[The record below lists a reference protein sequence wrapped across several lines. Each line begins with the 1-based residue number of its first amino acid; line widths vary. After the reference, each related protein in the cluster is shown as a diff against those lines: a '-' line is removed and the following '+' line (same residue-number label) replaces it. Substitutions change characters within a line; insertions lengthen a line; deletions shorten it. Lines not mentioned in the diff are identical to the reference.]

1 MQGASI
7 NDKHVEVIVSQMF
20 SRYKI
25 KDSGDT
31 RFAPGDVVERGEFQE
46 ENEKVIAKGGKP
58 AEGGGMVMGIT
69 KTALSTSSFLAA
81 ASFQETTRVL
91 ITAALEAKEDKLH
104 GLKEN
109 VIIGRLIP
117 AGTGYRKDYGQQYE
131 EDDYEETPER
141 EEEERPKS
149 RSRAK

>member
-46 ENEKVIAKGGKP
+46 EKEKVIAKGGKP

-91 ITAALEAKEDKLH
+91 ITAALEAIEDKLH

-117 AGTGYRKDYGQQYE
+117 AGTGYRKDYE
-131 EDDYEETPER
+131 IKDEKEV
-141 EEEERPKS
+141 EEEYYRERRETRT
-149 RSRAK
+149 RSRY